1 MKEYYVYELLFP
13 NQKRYIGITRRK
25 PAIRWG
31 NGYGYYGQMVY
42 NAIKKY
48 GWNNI
53 KHNILYSGLTKK
65 EACEKERFLIK
76 KYKTLNINYGYNLS
90 EGGDCGCCMSG
101 KRHWTYNKPRPKTTR
116 DKISKSLMGRYV
128 GKENPHHTSVEQWS
142 LTGEYIK
149 TWDSYN
155 YQWKYKN

>member
-1 MKEYYVYELLFP
+1 
-13 NQKRYIGITRRK
+13 
-25 PAIRWG
+25 
-31 NGYGYYGQMVY
+31 
-42 NAIKKY
+42 
-48 GWNNI
+48 
-53 KHNILYSGLTKK
+53 
-65 EACEKERFLIK
+65 
-76 KYKTLNINYGYNLS
+76 
-90 EGGDCGCCMSG
+90 MSG

-149 TWDSYN
+149 TWDSLADIKRESGFSHAHIVDCCQGRRKMAYN